1 MADELTYIMTP
12 LIGGVIG
19 YITNDIA
26 IRMLFRPHRAKYVWG
41 IHIPFTPGI
50 IPKEKGRISEAIGNV
65 VSENF
70 MNNEVLTKYLL
81 ADEMVGKVRAAVCG
95 FLGGQQENPETVSQF
110 LCHYFS
116 EEEVSRIVR
125 SVNENL
131 TGQVQAKL
139 LDPSVGE
146 TIARLTMDRVS
157 AKLNG
162 DGASEILAGLGGMMG
177 GIGGA
182 TTALL
187 GQNVVSK
194 FLELLRK
201 PAEKFLGNHINKMF
215 REDGS
220 QMVGKLLGDEV
231 RAFLDT
237 PVRDVLAGKEELLQ
251 QLADGVVSVYS
262 TVIREHLPR
271 ILASVDISKIIRE
284 RIQEMDVN
292 ETEKLI
298 FQVMDKEL
306 KAIVWLGALLGL
318 LMGGV
323 NCFLI

>member
-1 MADELTYIMTP
+1 MDYEFTYIMTP

-26 IRMLFRPHRAKYVWG
+26 IRMLFRPHQAKYVLG

-50 IPKEKGRISEAIGNV
+50 IPKEKGRIAEAIGNV

-81 ADEMVGKVRAAVCG
+81 ADEMVGKVRAAVSG
-95 FLGGQQENPETVSQF
+95 FICEQQENPETVSQF
-110 LCHYFS
+110 LGHYFT
-116 EEEVSRIVR
+116 EEEVSRIAQ
-125 SVNENL
+125 SINENL
-131 TGQVQAKL
+131 AGQIQTKL
-139 LDPSVGE
+139 LDSSVGE

-157 AKLNG
+157 AKLNS

-187 GQNVVSK
+187 GKNVVSK

-220 QMVGKLLGDEV
+220 QMVRKLLGDEV
-231 RAFLDT
+231 QAFLNT
-237 PVRDVLAGKEELLQ
+237 PVQDVLAGKEELLQ
-251 QLADGVVSVYS
+251 QFADGVVSVYS
-262 TVIREHLPR
+262 IIIREHLPR

-284 RIQEMDVN
+284 RIQEMDVD